1 MSKLGLAL
9 LAADEYYKE
18 GDRRQVR
25 DYQQKLRDADL
36 SVLDDRTAATR
47 SGYQDTTASNAAR
60 AQLRPGQTANAMAR
74 QGIEA
79 TDLAGQAERQPTE
92 IATKGIQAGL
102 NLAGAQFEQD
112 NLPMSLQ
119 IKKDTL
125 EGQSM
130 TSAANLKQLPGKLAR
145 AATQGVID
153 QHGQMDVVLGTM
165 GQLIGRQDKAGAL
178 AFANEIAKN
187 GAILPGTNGMQF
199 TDIMPVRKGQGNAPG
214 DGYVFV
220 TSDGKQHFLPVEA
233 IGGAM
238 QKLKSGKYKF
248 IERDDGSIFAG
259 DEGTG
264 RGGIVQAGDPAISKS
279 GRGGKQ
285 NQTATIQDAE
295 WVMANKDNPVAM
307 AAWDKVRSLR
317 GDARQL
323 FIKDMMTKG
332 TMGNETQEQLRAKGD
347 MYGKLFDEMQRSH
360 GGGQATPGTGQ
371 NNWQDWTQ

>member
-1 MSKLGLAL
+1 MNIGAGLAAL
-9 LAADEYYKE
+9 DEYYKE

-60 AQLRPGQTANAMAR
+60 AQLRPKQTANQEARLGLDATNMAAE
-74 QGIEA
+74 G
-79 TDLAGQAERQPTE
+79 ERQPVE
-92 IATKGIQAGL
+92 NQTKAITANMGLSSAQNDQA
-102 NLAGAQFEQD
+102 

-119 IKKDTL
+119 VKNDTL
-125 EGQSM
+125 QGQAL
-130 TSAANLKQLPGKLAR
+130 TTAANLKQLPMKLSQL
-145 AATQGVID
+145 ATQGVLD
-153 QHGQMDVVLGTM
+153 QQGQSDVVLGTM

-178 AFANEIAKN
+178 AFANEVAKQGN
-187 GAILPGTNGMQF
+187 LLPNTNGKRF
-199 TDIMPVRKGQGNAPG
+199 TDIVPVRKGDNGAQG
-214 DGYVFV
+214 DGYLFV
-220 TSDGKQHFLPVEA
+220 TADGDRKFVPVEA

-238 QKLKSGKYKF
+238 QKMKSGKYKF

-264 RGGIVQAGDPAISKS
+264 RGSLVQAGDPNISKS
-279 GRGGKQ
+279 GKGGKQ

-295 WVMANKDNPVAM
+295 WVMRNKDNPVAM

-332 TMGNETQEQLRAKGD
+332 TMGNETQDQLKAKGD
-347 MYGKLFDEMQRSH
+347 MYGKLFDEMQRSQ
-360 GGGQATPGTGQ
+360 GGGQPTPGTGQ
-371 NNWQDWTQ
+371 SNWQDWTQ